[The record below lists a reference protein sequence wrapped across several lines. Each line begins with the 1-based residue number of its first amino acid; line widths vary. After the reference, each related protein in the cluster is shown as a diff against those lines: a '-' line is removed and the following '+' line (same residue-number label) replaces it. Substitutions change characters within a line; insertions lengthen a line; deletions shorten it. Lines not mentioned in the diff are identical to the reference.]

1 MCRTT
6 TGTAQGKAVSSAL
19 WQHWPVG
26 HDTDLPDGAA
36 WSRDVSEL
44 TLSSGLYYI
53 DTRKW
58 ESDFDVRL
66 NTLSYLEIS

>member
-1 MCRTT
+1 MCMCRTT
-6 TGTAQGKAVSSAL
+6 SGTAQGKAVSSAM

-44 TLSSGLYYI
+44 TLSSC
-53 DTRKW
+53 
-58 ESDFDVRL
+58 S
-66 NTLSYLEIS
+66 